1 MRTVLTFNSS
11 EKTFHY
17 ARWTDQGS
25 VEGYGSFSLE
35 NEELVLQFK
44 GTKRVVEFIT
54 KEVLDDSISISFLDH
69 SPSYKLEYGIV
80 QYDNVTGSSTNSVRN
95 EVIIKNS
102 IPVEIYSNSFKNS
115 KVTVKMSR
123 EQHETVIATFDQ
135 SGRYVIQ
142 PQFVKGFEGLYQS
155 REVSF
160 PIKNISRNG
169 FILEDRGN
177 RFDYSKT

>member
-1 MRTVLTFNSS
+1 M
-11 EKTFHY
+11 
-17 ARWTDQGS
+17 
-25 VEGYGSFSLE
+25 
-35 NEELVLQFK
+35 
-44 GTKRVVEFIT
+44 
-54 KEVLDDSISISFLDH
+54 
-69 SPSYKLEYGIV
+69 

-102 IPVEIYSNSFKNS
+102 IPVEIYSNSFK
-115 KVTVKMSR
+115 VTVKMSR

-142 PQFVKGFEGLYQS
+142 PRFVKGFEGLYQS
-155 REVSF
+155 REMSF

>member
-1 MRTVLTFNSS
+1 MDYIDKANWINNKFDLILTGQDWHIRNS
-11 EKTFHY
+11 
-17 ARWTDQGS
+17 GS
-25 VEGYGSFSLE
+25 SKLP
-35 NEELVLQFK
+35 
-44 GTKRVVEFIT
+44 EFIDYYLET
-54 KEVLDDSISISFLDH
+54 TNEQCTFQ
-69 SPSYKLEYGIV
+69 PMKLNLRIV

-123 EQHETVIATFDQ
+123 EQHQTVIATFDQ